1 MASTKTDN
9 ATRMNS
15 ISDTLTLGL
24 VLVLVFGSLCL
35 YLYTRI
41 QQAEAKINLLEGLL
55 LDIKMSSELTAYPDL
70 QIPTP
75 VVPSQQTL
83 LRPFVDMND
92 EQQKVSVDVSDAQ
105 LSVTELTPLDSDV
118 QAFDKAFDTV
128 EELPNSSIT
137 PNASSVS
144 PVSDPEQI
152 GANYEAMT
160 LKELQ
165 TLAKQR
171 NLSGASSMRRA
182 QIIQALRSS
191 AQGSTEVTNTSS

>member
-105 LSVTELTPLDSDV
+105 LTVTELTPLDSDV